1 MQPDAARRADTLAW
15 LREAEGDLRAA
26 AVDPGADPPLVD
38 DALPEGATVAVLA
51 TPGDET
57 FEVDAE
63 TKRVLL
69 TAIEQCRNG
78 QTTPMADL
86 LADLRRRG

>member
-1 MQPDAARRADTLAW
+1 MRIAHGRVV
-15 LREAEGDLRAA
+15 G
-26 AVDPGADPPLVD
+26 GLVELD
-38 DALPEGATVAVLA
+38 GELPEGATVAVLA
-51 TPGDET
+51 TDGDET

-63 TKRVLL
+63 TKRLLL

-86 LADLRRRG
+86 LDDLRRRR

>member
-1 MQPDAARRADTLAW
+1 MASMRIAHGRVVGGRVEFDG
-15 LREAEGDLRAA
+15 E
-26 AVDPGADPPLVD
+26 
-38 DALPEGATVAVLA
+38 LPEGATVAVLA
-51 TPGDET
+51 TDGDET

-69 TAIEQCRNG
+69 TAIEQCQNG

>member
-1 MQPDAARRADTLAW
+1 MVGATDPRQGGARMARMKLA
-15 LREAEGDLRAA
+15 
-26 AVDPGADPPLVD
+26 PGRVVGGRVEFDGE
-38 DALPEGATVAVLA
+38 LPEGTAVAVLA
-51 TPGDET
+51 TDGDET

-78 QTTPMADL
+78 ETTPMVDL
-86 LADLRRRG
+86 LADLRRRE

>member
-1 MQPDAARRADTLAW
+1 MAGMRIA
-15 LREAEGDLRAA
+15 
-26 AVDPGADPPLVD
+26 PGRVVGGRVEFDGE
-38 DALPEGATVAVLA
+38 LPEGAAVAVL
-51 TPGDET
+51 TTDGDET

-69 TAIEQCRNG
+69 TAIAQCRNG

>member
-1 MQPDAARRADTLAW
+1 MAGMRIA
-15 LREAEGDLRAA
+15 
-26 AVDPGADPPLVD
+26 PGRVVGGRVEFDGE
-38 DALPEGATVAVLA
+38 LPEGAAVAVL
-51 TPGDET
+51 TTDGDGT

-69 TAIEQCRNG
+69 AAIAQCRNG
-78 QTTPMADL
+78 QTTPMAEL